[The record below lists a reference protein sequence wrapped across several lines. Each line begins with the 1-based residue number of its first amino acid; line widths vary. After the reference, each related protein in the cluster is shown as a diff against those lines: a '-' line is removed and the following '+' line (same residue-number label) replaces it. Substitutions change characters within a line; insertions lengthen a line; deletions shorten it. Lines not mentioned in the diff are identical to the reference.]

1 MRSHNAKA
9 PVLINSSHAKEA
21 AAMSAIEWK
30 KVETVGVITMNN
42 GENRHNPDFVRALLT
57 AFDEI
62 EGDPLTSSV
71 IISSSDPK
79 NWSQGID
86 LQWMAGAMAKN
97 DLQGIRDFMYGLN
110 RIFKR
115 ILLYPM
121 PVIAAINGHAF
132 GDGTIMACACDFR
145 FMKADRGFFCFPE
158 IDINIPFLPGMLA
171 ITRKAIPYYKLEELV
186 FSGKRT
192 GAPEL
197 EAHHIIVKA
206 FENEEVLMR
215 EALSFAKS
223 YAKKRPIFGEMKK
236 RMHGSII
243 EIMEKED
250 PLYIE
255 PLQLMM

>member
-1 MRSHNAKA
+1 
-9 PVLINSSHAKEA
+9 
-21 AAMSAIEWK
+21 MSIVEWK
-30 KVETVGVITMNN
+30 KVETVGVITLNN

-57 AFDEI
+57 AFDEV
-62 EGDPLTSSV
+62 EGDPGISSV
-71 IISSSDPK
+71 VIASSDPK

-86 LQWMAGAMAKN
+86 LQWITGAMAKN

-158 IDINIPFLPGMLA
+158 IDINIPFLPGMQA
-171 ITRKAIPYYKLEELV
+171 IIRKAIPYYKLEELV

-192 GAPEL
+192 GAAEL
-197 EAHHIIVKA
+197 EAHHVIVKA
-206 FENEEVLMR
+206 CENQDALMR
-215 EALSFAKS
+215 EALAFAKTFN
-223 YAKKRPIFGEMKK
+223 KKRPIFGEMKK

-243 EIMEKED
+243 EIMEKKD
-250 PLYIE
+250 PVYIE

>member
-1 MRSHNAKA
+1 MA
-9 PVLINSSHAKEA
+9 I
-21 AAMSAIEWK
+21 IEWK

-42 GENRHNPDFVRALLT
+42 GENRHNPEFIRTILT
-57 AFDEI
+57 SFDEI
-62 EGDPLTSSV
+62 EADPKISSV
-71 IISSSDPK
+71 IIASSDPK

-86 LQWMAGAMAKN
+86 LQWMTDAMAKN
-97 DLQGIRDFMYGLN
+97 DLRGIRDFMYGLN
-110 RIFKR
+110 RIFNR

-158 IDINIPFLPGMLA
+158 IDINIPFLPGMQA

-192 GAPEL
+192 GAAEL
-197 EAHHIIVKA
+197 EAHHVIVKA
-206 FENEEVLMR
+206 CDNEEALMR
-215 EALSFAKS
+215 ETLAFAKTFT
-223 YAKKRPIFGEMKK
+223 KKRPIFGEIKK
-236 RMHGSII
+236 RMHRSII

-250 PLYIE
+250 PVFIE

>member
-1 MRSHNAKA
+1 
-9 PVLINSSHAKEA
+9 
-21 AAMSAIEWK
+21 MSIIEWK

-42 GENRHNPDFVRALLT
+42 GENRHNPEFIRAILT

-62 EGDPLTSSV
+62 ERDPTISSV
-71 IISSSDPK
+71 IITSSDPK

-86 LQWMAGAMAKN
+86 LLWMTGAMAIN
-97 DLQGIRDFMYGLN
+97 DLPAIRDFMYGLN
-110 RIFKR
+110 RIFSR

-171 ITRKAIPYYKLEELV
+171 IVRKAIPGYKLEELA

-197 EAHHIIVKA
+197 EAHHVIMKA
-206 FENEEVLMR
+206 CENEEALMR
-215 EALSFAKS
+215 EALAFAKS
-223 YAKKRPIFGEMKK
+223 FNKQRPIFAEMKK
-236 RMHGSII
+236 RFNRTII
-243 EIMEKED
+243 ETMEKED
-250 PLYIE
+250 PAFIE
-255 PLQLMM
+255 PLQLMVQG

>member
-1 MRSHNAKA
+1 
-9 PVLINSSHAKEA
+9 
-21 AAMSAIEWK
+21 MSIIEWN

-42 GENRHNPDFVRALLT
+42 GENRHNPEFIRAILT

-62 EGDPLTSSV
+62 EGDPTVSSV
-71 IISSSDPK
+71 IIASSDPK

-86 LQWMAGAMAKN
+86 LLWMTDAMAKN

-110 RIFKR
+110 RIFNR

-158 IDINIPFLPGMLA
+158 IDINIPFLPGMQA
-171 ITRKAIPYYKLEELV
+171 IIRKAIPYYKLEELV

-192 GAPEL
+192 GAAEL
-197 EAHHIIVKA
+197 EAHHVIMKA
-206 FENEEVLMR
+206 CENEEALMR
-215 EALSFAKS
+215 EALAFAKS
-223 YAKKRPIFGEMKK
+223 FNKKRPIFGEIKK
-236 RMHGSII
+236 RLHRTLI
-243 EIMEKED
+243 ETMEKED
-250 PLYIE
+250 PAFIE
-255 PLQLMM
+255 PLQLMVQG